1 MGADHSEFPR
11 LLYWADLSVSA
22 TRAGPMLMHRL
33 LKAWPADK
41 LMVVTPGAKTTCDLP
56 GVHMA
61 EPPPAPLRRLFGSR
75 FASLWT
81 TVLGSN
87 ILLGTKLSRGAPPKW
102 LADQVKEFAP
112 QAVLTAGV
120 SAAWIG
126 ADGLAR
132 HLGVPLHL
140 IIHDDHHYADFW
152 CRPLKPFGE
161 KLFGRTYRRAASRFC
176 VSQPMEREY
185 ERRFGV
191 PGEVLLPSRDPQ
203 AVVFSKPREQA
214 STPIQSAKIFYAGS
228 ITRQGFREVDAIA
241 GVLKENGHQLILYSG
256 TKPPEGFTP
265 QHIERRDPVPAA
277 QLVERLHEEADLL
290 LLYTDFS
297 SSMREIVKTLFPSKM
312 VDYTAAAVPI
322 VVVAPGYACIVDYLR
337 SRPMAAELVT
347 DNNPEVVA
355 SAIERLLAQ
364 SEKRKMLAE
373 GAMEAGLQDFD
384 HAKVFGQFCDALRRR
399 SRGLRD

>member
-1 MGADHSEFPR
+1 
-11 LLYWADLSVSA
+11 
-22 TRAGPMLMHRL
+22 MHRL

-41 LMVVTPGAKTTCDLP
+41 LTVVTPQANTTCDLP
-56 GVHMA
+56 GVRTVQ
-61 EPPPAPLRRLFGSR
+61 PPPAQLKRLFGTR

-81 TVLGSN
+81 TALGMK
-87 ILLGTKLSRGAPPKW
+87 ILVETKLRRGAPPQW
-102 LADQVKEFAP
+102 LARQVRDFAP
-112 QAVLTAGV
+112 EAVLTVGV
-120 SAAWIG
+120 SASWIR
-126 ADGLAR
+126 ADGLSR
-132 HLGVPLHL
+132 HLGIPLHV

-152 CRPLKPFGE
+152 CGTLKSFGE
-161 KLFGRTYRRAASRFC
+161 KLFGQTYRSATSRLC
-176 VSQPMEREY
+176 VSRPMEREY

-191 PGEVLLPSRDPQ
+191 QGEVLLPSRDAQ
-203 AVVFSKPREQA
+203 AVVFTKPSQTAAEPKRA
-214 STPIQSAKIFYAGS
+214 AKIFYAGS

-265 QHIERRDPVPAA
+265 QHIERCDPVPAA

-347 DNNPEVVA
+347 DNSPEVVA
-355 SAIERLLAQ
+355 SAIERLLADP
-364 SEKRKMLAE
+364 ERRKLLAQ
-373 GAMEAGLQDFD
+373 GAVDAGLQDFD
-384 HAKVFGQFCDALRRR
+384 HAKVFGQFCDALGRR